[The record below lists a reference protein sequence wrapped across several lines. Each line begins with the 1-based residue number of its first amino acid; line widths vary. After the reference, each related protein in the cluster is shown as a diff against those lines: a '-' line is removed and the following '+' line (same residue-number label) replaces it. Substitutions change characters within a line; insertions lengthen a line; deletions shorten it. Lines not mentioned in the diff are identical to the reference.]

1 MWKRLKKIIKGIYI
15 VYCRE
20 FKLIIKDKGLMLFL
34 CFLPLVYPVLY
45 SLIYNP
51 ELVKDVPMVV
61 VDNDR
66 TPLSRELARKLDACD
81 QAWVRGYASDMGEAR
96 RAMAGGDC
104 YAILEIPEGFEKT
117 VGNNSTAQAVM
128 YCDMGLLLRYRGFVV
143 AATNVMMDMGAD
155 IMMEK
160 INETVPLA
168 GTVASGDLLP
178 IANINLGNIRGGFD
192 TFIMPGIL
200 VLILHQC
207 IVLVIGMAGG
217 AKRER
222 RTLVSYNADNY
233 ELSISGTMCGQMLA
247 YITIL
252 ILPTVFMVHYVPL
265 IFKFPMAG
273 NLFYEMAFL
282 LPMAIA
288 CFGIGFAFQG
298 LVTERES
305 VFVCWVITSVVFLFL
320 SGLIWPRYDM
330 APVWKALSDICPS
343 TWGVEGF
350 VKMSTNGST
359 LAQVSH
365 EYLMLWILA
374 AAWWVVGWIVQRTV
388 VRPAMLRQETRNV
401 IIFNDLARNGYFGR
415 NKVPDNRT
423 EERQ

>member
-1 MWKRLKKIIKGIYI
+1 M
-15 VYCRE
+15 
-20 FKLIIKDKGLMLFL
+20 
-34 CFLPLVYPVLY
+34 
-45 SLIYNP
+45 
-51 ELVKDVPMVV
+51 
-61 VDNDR
+61 
-66 TPLSRELARKLDACD
+66 
-81 QAWVRGYASDMGEAR
+81 
-96 RAMAGGDC
+96 
-104 YAILEIPEGFEKT
+104 
-117 VGNNSTAQAVM
+117 
-128 YCDMGLLLRYRGFVV
+128 
-143 AATNVMMDMGAD
+143 
-155 IMMEK
+155 
-160 INETVPLA
+160 
-168 GTVASGDLLP
+168 
-178 IANINLGNIRGGFD
+178 
-192 TFIMPGIL
+192 
-200 VLILHQC
+200 
-207 IVLVIGMAGG
+207 
-217 AKRER
+217 
-222 RTLVSYNADNY
+222 SYNADNY
-233 ELSISGTMCGQMLA
+233 ELSVSGTMCGQMLA

-350 VKMSTNGST
+350 IKMNTNGST

-401 IIFNDLARNGYFGR
+401 IIFNDLARSGYFSR
-415 NKVPDNRT
+415 KRVPDTRT
-423 EERQ
+423 EERE